1 MRHTIFSLLL
11 IALPVAP
18 LAAAQS
24 QRQVQQQQAQDD
36 QSDRPKIDVESY
48 SVDVTLVPEKHWLSG
63 KADIKFK
70 QLDRKNYATFD
81 LDRRL
86 RIDRATIGGVDVRY
100 RQFDIDST
108 VEIDLSNQQ
117 FSGSPVLHIEYSGIV
132 DPEENRH
139 DPVLAKVSDDSAFLL
154 YEGKWF
160 PTNGLYRDKADMR
173 IKVHAPADWTLVA
186 DVPKSGDGFASSQPS
201 YWGTIAAGKYAT
213 TTYKSESGD
222 VTVHSLKG
230 APEVVKSMAE
240 SSGKIFDFYSRRF
253 GSAPAPD
260 LRIVEVQGANWT
272 SQWSVGMLLVPS
284 SELRKDF
291 DVPTLAATIAH
302 QWFPL
307 KVAVKDPAADA
318 WLMDGMSQFASL
330 LYSEQTLPPAELQE
344 RVNKALVKAMSYE
357 GTSSIRQAASLE
369 KDSPEY
375 RSLVEYK
382 GAYILRM
389 LRWVIGDENF
399 DKLLSQYVQRF
410 QNTPASTEAF
420 EKLASEVAGG
430 DLGYFFEQWLNGSG
444 IPEFKLEYTVFRTKD
459 GYKVLG
465 QVKQDLD
472 LFKMPVEFQVQTD
485 GDPEYARVDVVGES
499 SEFEVKTDRK
509 PKSVA
514 IDPKGRILRMAPD
527 IRISVLV
534 NRGEEFANDGKYN
547 DAIDQYQKAVDIDAH
562 NSLALFRMGEALFEL
577 GNLQAASGMFQ
588 EALNGD
594 LKPKWVEVWAFINR
608 GKIFDIRG
616 QRERA
621 VTEYQKAENTG
632 DDSYGAQAEAV
643 KYVKEPFR
651 RAGKTTIG

>member
-1 MRHTIFSLLL
+1 MVLL
-11 IALPVAP
+11 VAP
-18 LAAAQS
+18 LPASQS
-24 QRQVQQQQAQDD
+24 RQVQQQAQDD
-36 QSDRPKIDVESY
+36 QQDRPKIDVESY
-48 SVDVTLVPEKHWLSG
+48 SVDVTLVPDKHSLEG

-86 RIDRATIGGVDVRY
+86 QVKSASIGGAEVRY

-117 FSGSPVLHIEYSGIV
+117 FNGNPVLHIEYSGIV

-139 DPVLAKVSDDSAFLL
+139 DPVLARVSDDSAFLL

-160 PTNGLYRDKADMR
+160 PMNGLYRDKADMR
-173 IKVHAPADWTLVA
+173 MKIHAPADWTLVA
-186 DVPKSGDGFASSQPS
+186 DVPKSGDGFASNQPS
-201 YWGTIAAGKYAT
+201 YWGTIAAGKYAA
-213 TTYKSESGD
+213 TTYKAESGD

-230 APEVVKSMAE
+230 APDVVKSLAE
-240 SSGKIFDFYSRRF
+240 SSGKIFDYYSRRF
-253 GSAPAPD
+253 GAAPAPD
-260 LRIVEVQGANWT
+260 MRIVEVDGANWT
-272 SQWSVGMLLVPS
+272 SQWSVGMLLMPS
-284 SELRKDF
+284 SQLKKDF

-307 KVAVKDPAADA
+307 KVAVKDPNADA
-318 WLMDGMSQFASL
+318 WLVDGMAQFASL
-330 LYSEQTLPPAELQE
+330 LYSEQTLSPAELQE
-344 RVNKALVKAMSYE
+344 RVNKALVRALSYE
-357 GTSSIRQAASLE
+357 GTTSISQAGNLE
-369 KDSPEY
+369 KDSPDY

-382 GAYILRM
+382 SAFVLRM
-389 LRWVIGDENF
+389 LRWVIGNENF
-399 DKLLSQYVQRF
+399 DKLLSQYVQQF

-420 EKLASEVAGG
+420 ENLTSQVAGG
-430 DLGYFFEQWLNGSG
+430 DLGYFFDQWVNGSG
-444 IPEFKLEYTVFRTKD
+444 VPEFKLEYTVFRMRD

-485 GDPEYARVDVVGES
+485 GDPEYARVDVVGPS
-499 SEFEVKTDRK
+499 SEFEVKTERK
-509 PKSVA
+509 PKGVS
-514 IDPKGRILRMAPD
+514 IDPKERILRMAPD

-547 DAIDQYQKAVDIDAH
+547 DAIDQFQKAVDVDSH

-594 LKPKWVEVWAFINR
+594 LKPKWVEVWAYINR

-621 VTEYQKAENTG
+621 VTEYQKAANTG
-632 DDSYGAQAEAV
+632 DDSYGAQAEAD